1 MGHHIFKTIPR
12 NLSFFSVILTK
23 MDLLFSSHLSFEP
36 LLSTVWA
43 WGTVETKGEVEGLL
57 WARTSVSYFEFI
69 TEQTQKQGEGR
80 APYFRPSWLWQCFST
95 VLRLLGSSCPVQGP
109 PVCHHQERHEFDL
122 VCCQVSLLVGHSCTN
137 KAGGFLFPGLTCQIL
152 YLGHTSFLRSWG
164 STLHLFKQEKKKTTY
179 KKKTHTTKNPMEKQF
194 PLM

>member
-1 MGHHIFKTIPR
+1 MRHHILKTIPP

-23 MDLLFSSHLSFEP
+23 MDLLFSRHLSFEP

-80 APYFRPSWLWQCFST
+80 ALYFRPSWLWHCLST
-95 VLRLLGSSCPVQGP
+95 VLRLLGSSCPVRGP
-109 PVCHHQERHEFDL
+109 PVCHHQERNEFDL

-137 KAGGFLFPGLTCQIL
+137 KAGGFLFPDLTCQIL
-152 YLGHTSFLRSWG
+152 CLGHTSFLRSWG
-164 STLHLFKQEKKKTTY
+164 STLHLFKQEK
-179 KKKTHTTKNPMEKQF
+179 
-194 PLM
+194 